1 MQLDTLPYSVL
12 PSTCTAGIGNLCTE
26 SKLERMVTQM
36 TTEQKPKVEPKPT
49 GPVVAPVVS
58 EKQLMTDIQKASA
71 AGDYKTVARI
81 AQELVKYQRS
91 KEQAET
97 EAKQKALAAIVLEV
111 KTAIDATVKKLVDAK
126 KLDLADGVWY
136 SADFGDKSTA
146 CRLIKTTAK
155 APRTGSGGS
164 GKKYDIGTEEML
176 KKHGHME
183 YKGGQSFQ
191 SAYDSDTDKNKRYA
205 IREALL
211 KVEGLTS

>member
-1 MQLDTLPYSVL
+1 
-12 PSTCTAGIGNLCTE
+12 
-26 SKLERMVTQM
+26 M
-36 TTEQKPKVEPKPT
+36 TTKVEPKAT
-49 GPVVAPVVS
+49 VTVVAPVVAPVVS
-58 EKQLMTDIQKASA
+58 EASLMASMEQAMKAK
-71 AGDYKTVARI
+71 DYKAVARVS
-81 AQELVKYQRS
+81 QELVKYQRTQ
-91 KEQAET
+91 EQAIAD
-97 EAKQKALAAIVLEV
+97 AKSKALVAITTEV
-111 KTAIDATVKKLVDAK
+111 KTVLDTAVKRLIDAK

-211 KVEGLTS
+211 KVEGLIS